1 MRHERGS
8 SLAAMTEIEVFAD
21 VGCPFAHMGLSMLVA
36 EREQRNRSDV
46 TLRVRAWPLEIVNG
60 SGFDA
65 DVVASKADALRSQ
78 LGTGRFHDFDGSA
91 YASTFI
97 PAMEL
102 TAVAYEAAPDIGE
115 AVALAVRDL
124 TFEQGVDVADPAVL
138 ADLAERH
145 GIEAPDLA
153 ERGRVEAD
161 LAEGRERGVIGSPHF
176 FVAGVDAFC
185 PALDIHSGD
194 AGLQVSV
201 ARDGLESL
209 LRTAFG

>member
-1 MRHERGS
+1 
-8 SLAAMTEIEVFAD
+8 MTEIEVFAD

-36 EREQRNRSDV
+36 ERDERNRSDV

-65 DVVASKADALRSQ
+65 EVVAGKAEALRTQ

-102 TAVAYEAAPDIGE
+102 TAVAYEADPGTGE
-115 AVALAVRDL
+115 AVALEVRDL

-138 ADLAERH
+138 ADLAKRH
-145 GIEAPDLA
+145 GIELPDRA
-153 ERGRVEAD
+153 ERSRVEAD
-161 LAEGRERGVIGSPHF
+161 LAEGRDRNVIGSPHF
-176 FVAGVDAFC
+176 FIAGVDAFC

-209 LRTAFG
+209 LQTAFG

>member
-1 MRHERGS
+1 
-8 SLAAMTEIEVFAD
+8 MTEIEVFAD
-21 VGCPFAHMGLSMLVA
+21 VGCPFAHMGLSMLVD

-65 DVVASKADALRSQ
+65 DVVAGKAEALRSQ
-78 LGTGRFHDFDGSA
+78 LETGCFHDFDGSG

-102 TAVAYEAAPDIGE
+102 TAVAYEADPATGE

-138 ADLAERH
+138 DDLANRH
-145 GIEAPDLA
+145 HLDAPDPA
-153 ERGRVEAD
+153 DRTRVEAD

-209 LRTAFG
+209 LQTAFG